1 MKNIIASILLVTSMV
16 ILSGCSLTW
25 EKEDA
30 MKLEGMMPK
39 EDNKTIDAM
48 MKKTEG
54 EDAKMKEDANGSTI
68 QQAENKWTLPED
80 NGMMEAK

>member
-1 MKNIIASILLVTSMV
+1 
-16 ILSGCSLTW
+16 
-25 EKEDA
+25 

-54 EDAKMKEDANGSTI
+54 EDTMMKKDANGSTI
-68 QQAENKWTLPED
+68 QETENK
-80 NGMMEAK
+80 

>member
-1 MKNIIASILLVTSMV
+1 
-16 ILSGCSLTW
+16 
-25 EKEDA
+25 
-30 MKLEGMMPK
+30 
-39 EDNKTIDAM
+39 M

>member
-1 MKNIIASILLVTSMV
+1 
-16 ILSGCSLTW
+16 
-25 EKEDA
+25 

-68 QQAENKWTLPED
+68 QQAENK
-80 NGMMEAK
+80 

>member
-1 MKNIIASILLVTSMV
+1 MKKTIVSGVVLTSLI
-16 ILSGCSLTW
+16 ILSGCSLTN
-25 EKEDA
+25 EKEDT

-54 EDAKMKEDANGSTI
+54 DDAMMKQEEPAGDA
-68 QQAENKWTLPED
+68 
-80 NGMMEAK
+80 MMKQ